1 MLKKNNQSTAEHI
14 SLECIMAS
22 LYFICLPFTV
32 VTTPFGSLLKLVTIP
47 IIAVLSVRML
57 MGKSDLSF
65 NYIHFLYTMY
75 ILYTVSML
83 FVRADE
89 TAFVNTKDMILG
101 IFMLLLISMKI
112 YNKRELEFMETAW
125 LLMGI
130 YCIIAGLSSKEVVS
144 EYESRAVIRVLGF
157 EEDQNQFCAYFI
169 MPVIISVKRF
179 TEKRKLFP
187 VYAVIIALSF
197 YVILKTG
204 SRGGLIGVF
213 VGVMAYI
220 VIGIKSIPTK
230 IIVTVLSIL
239 AIIAFITVVIPMLPE
254 DVAMRFSVEAV
265 EKDGGSGRF
274 DIWKYLVEYSA
285 QEPTRLIR
293 GSGILS
299 TYDIMH
305 AAGFKNGVAHNA
317 YIQIL
322 NDEGIIG
329 LLLFTAVICGCVLR
343 NIGRKPL
350 YACAFI
356 ALLAFSMSLTFYVF
370 KPYLNVMMMCAVSVY
385 GELPEDSLKTM
396 KNIETEEKINA

>member
-1 MLKKNNQSTAEHI
+1 MTKEKSLYPQEHI

-22 LYFICLPFTV
+22 LYFVCLPFTV
-32 VTTPFGSLLKLVTIP
+32 VTTPFGSLLKVVTLP
-47 IIAVLSVRML
+47 IIAVLIVRML

-65 NYIHFLYTMY
+65 NYIHFLYALY
-75 ILYTVSML
+75 ILYTISML
-83 FVRADE
+83 FLRADE
-89 TAFVNTKDMILG
+89 MAVVTTKDMVLG
-101 IFMLLLISMKI
+101 ILMLLLISMRV
-112 YNKRELEFMETAW
+112 YNKREIEFIENAW
-125 LLMGI
+125 LIMGI
-130 YCIIAGLSSKEVVS
+130 YCIIVGLTTKEVVS
-144 EYESRAVIRVLGF
+144 EYESRAVIRVMGF

-169 MPVIISVKRF
+169 MPILISIKRI

-187 VYAVIIALSF
+187 VYAVIIAASF

-213 VGVMAYI
+213 AGAMAYI
-220 VIGIKSIPTK
+220 VVGIKNINTK
-230 IIVTVLSIL
+230 IAVTLLSVL
-239 AIIAFITVVIPMLPE
+239 AVIAFVTVVIPMLPE
-254 DVAMRFSVEAV
+254 DVAMRFSIEAV

-274 DIWKYLVEYSA
+274 DIWKFLIEYSA
-285 QEPTRLIR
+285 REPARLIR
-293 GSGILS
+293 GSGIFS

-329 LLLFTAVICGCVLR
+329 LLLFLAAIGACVLR
-343 NIGRKPL
+343 NIKREPL

-370 KPYLNVMMMCAVSVY
+370 KPYLNVMMMCALSVY
-385 GELPEDSLKTM
+385 GSLPEERL
-396 KNIETEEKINA
+396 NN